1 MTDSY
6 KVTSTSRSSA
16 RVEERELS
24 RSGTTRKVVEANLH
38 DNPNDA
44 DAAVKISIFHQRK
57 GKKKPWEEVEST
69 PLSKL
74 KADEVAKMSLSS
86 SETLALR
93 RELENFYAIYEK
105 NGIQWGDRELV
116 VADAREIIRTNQRR
130 ATVIRALL
138 DQGHSDELWATL
150 VEKDPDLATRLSYA
164 RLQQDRE
171 RALARFRELLGRDE
185 AEATWQEF
193 LDANTWIF
201 GYGLDYRV
209 LRHVERQP
217 DYGGRGVSGR
227 GGQRGDN
234 LRATDGDVRFTV
246 LVEVKKPSTDLLVKQ
261 AYRNRVYSP
270 SPELAGGISQLQTNC
285 QTWEVEGA
293 RTDANRDELD
303 DILTVKPKGIL
314 VVGRGNQ
321 LDSRDKKVSFEL
333 LRRNTLNP
341 SIVTFDEL
349 LARAEFIVNGRSS
362 ESTSATEE
370 SWPWDEP
377 EDDGIPF

>member
-1 MTDSY
+1 MTESY
-6 KVTSTSRSSA
+6 KVRSTSRSSA

-44 DAAVKISIFHQRK
+44 EAAVKITIFHQRK
-57 GKKKPWEEVEST
+57 GNKKPWEEVEST

-93 RELENFYAIYEK
+93 RELENLYAIYER

-116 VADAREIIRTNQRR
+116 VADAREIIRTDQRR

-138 DQGHSDELWATL
+138 DQGHSDEVWATL
-150 VEKDPDLATRLSYA
+150 IETDPDLATRLSYA
-164 RLQQDRE
+164 RLQEDRE
-171 RALARFRELLGRDE
+171 RVLARFRGLVGRDE
-185 AEATWQEF
+185 SEATWQEF

-209 LRHVERQP
+209 LRPAQRQP

-246 LVEVKKPSTDLLVKQ
+246 LVEVKKPSTELLVKHP
-261 AYRNRVYSP
+261 YRNRVHSP
-270 SPELAGGISQLQTNC
+270 SPELAGGISQLQSNC
-285 QTWEVEGA
+285 QTWEVEGS

-314 VVGRGNQ
+314 VIGRGNQ
-321 LDSRDKKVSFEL
+321 LDTRDKQVSFEL

-341 SIVTFDEL
+341 NVVTFDEL
-349 LARAEFIVNGRSS
+349 LARAEYIVHGRSQRPS
-362 ESTSATEE
+362 STT
-370 SWPWDEP
+370 DEP
-377 EDDGIPF
+377 RPSDEKDDEIPF